1 MDMFPSGE
9 KIYKINLEQPKV
21 LARADIFLMIGDFF
35 RSGFPQ
41 YTIDTFDKPNGWT
54 DDPNS
59 ARRQEIVVEMRQA
72 LVYFE
77 NEDLGKTT
85 VVCSGDMFLT
95 KTRENINQVK
105 LKLLDRMDKAGS
117 PVTALAGNKQSVLI
131 NTGRPDEESKSVP
144 MLDLEE
150 TKAASTTRAS
160 DAINYD
166 YSSKTSM
173 MLIHLQNFCPYF
185 CSTEDL
191 NGKQLK
197 DLKKREIM

>member
-1 MDMFPSGE
+1 MREVQPNSLSAKDQLKTVLMGHISASNIIYANDDFYRFNVDKIIRSDEAFSQQASLGQSSEESRNTDGRRGRRLGDENAKEKRLQRRKNMLLKNNFQMVMDMFPSGE

-35 RSGFPQ
+35 RSGFPI
-41 YTIDTFDKPNGWT
+41 YTIDTFDKPNRWT

-95 KTRENINQVK
+95 KTRENIN
-105 LKLLDRMDKAGS
+105 
-117 PVTALAGNKQSVLI
+117 
-131 NTGRPDEESKSVP
+131 
-144 MLDLEE
+144 
-150 TKAASTTRAS
+150 
-160 DAINYD
+160 
-166 YSSKTSM
+166 
-173 MLIHLQNFCPYF
+173 
-185 CSTEDL
+185 
-191 NGKQLK
+191 
-197 DLKKREIM
+197 

>member
-1 MDMFPSGE
+1 MREVQPNSLSAKDQLKTVLMGHISASNIIYANDDFYRFNVDKIIRSDEAFSQQASLGQSSEESRNTDGRRGRRLGDENAKEKRLQRRKNMLLKNNFQMVMDMFPSGE

-35 RSGFPQ
+35 RSGFPI

-95 KTRENINQVK
+95 KTRENIN
-105 LKLLDRMDKAGS
+105 
-117 PVTALAGNKQSVLI
+117 
-131 NTGRPDEESKSVP
+131 
-144 MLDLEE
+144 
-150 TKAASTTRAS
+150 
-160 DAINYD
+160 
-166 YSSKTSM
+166 
-173 MLIHLQNFCPYF
+173 
-185 CSTEDL
+185 
-191 NGKQLK
+191 
-197 DLKKREIM
+197 

>member
-1 MDMFPSGE
+1 MQPNSLSAKDQLKTVLMGHISASNIIYANDDFYRFNVDKIIRSDEAFSQQASLGQSSEESRNTDGRRGRRLGDENAKEKRLQRRKNMLLKNNFQMVMDMFPSGE

-35 RSGFPQ
+35 RSGFPI

-95 KTRENINQVK
+95 KTRENIN
-105 LKLLDRMDKAGS
+105 
-117 PVTALAGNKQSVLI
+117 
-131 NTGRPDEESKSVP
+131 
-144 MLDLEE
+144 
-150 TKAASTTRAS
+150 
-160 DAINYD
+160 
-166 YSSKTSM
+166 
-173 MLIHLQNFCPYF
+173 
-185 CSTEDL
+185 
-191 NGKQLK
+191 
-197 DLKKREIM
+197 

>member
-1 MDMFPSGE
+1 MGHISASNIIYANDDFYRFNVDKIIRSDEAFSQQASLGQSSEESRNTDGRRGRRLGDENAKEKRLQRRKNMLLKNNFQMVMDMFPSGE

-35 RSGFPQ
+35 RSGFPI

-95 KTRENINQVK
+95 KTRENIN
-105 LKLLDRMDKAGS
+105 
-117 PVTALAGNKQSVLI
+117 
-131 NTGRPDEESKSVP
+131 
-144 MLDLEE
+144 
-150 TKAASTTRAS
+150 
-160 DAINYD
+160 
-166 YSSKTSM
+166 
-173 MLIHLQNFCPYF
+173 
-185 CSTEDL
+185 
-191 NGKQLK
+191 
-197 DLKKREIM
+197 